1 LQVVYLSLIVV
12 QTKKFGLI
20 LFHVMNELPTVQQDR
35 LTGLS
40 SISIGMRIPPGDF
53 GDAFGFH
60 SGFPFPLG
68 ILLKNVGMPPSTD
81 ASFAT
86 CPDAEVASPDCFKE
100 SLFAATAYS
109 TEGCFRH
116 ELARSSLHA
125 IADENGS
132 NATTARPNIAVANR
146 QRCGRRH
153 GTSNSG
159 GNGIIRFS
167 RDSSQSSTVIADTAS
182 FEVILHRASV

>member
-1 LQVVYLSLIVV
+1 
-12 QTKKFGLI
+12 
-20 LFHVMNELPTVQQDR
+20 
-35 LTGLS
+35 
-40 SISIGMRIPPGDF
+40 MRIPPGDF

-116 ELARSSLHA
+116 ELARSSLHGWCKLHQLELKQGQIGA
-125 IADENGS
+125 IL
-132 NATTARPNIAVANR
+132 
-146 QRCGRRH
+146 
-153 GTSNSG
+153 
-159 GNGIIRFS
+159 RFS
-167 RDSSQSSTVIADTAS
+167 QIVR
-182 FEVILHRASV
+182 RATKPLKTRCFTRLSLLQL